1 MEGYHL
7 HNFILETDRL
17 ILRPLT
23 VAGAETVFIWGSD
36 PEHDWSDSPT
46 K

>member
-23 VAGAETVFIWGSD
+23 VADAETVFIWRSD
-36 PEHDWSDSPT
+36 PEHDLSGAPT